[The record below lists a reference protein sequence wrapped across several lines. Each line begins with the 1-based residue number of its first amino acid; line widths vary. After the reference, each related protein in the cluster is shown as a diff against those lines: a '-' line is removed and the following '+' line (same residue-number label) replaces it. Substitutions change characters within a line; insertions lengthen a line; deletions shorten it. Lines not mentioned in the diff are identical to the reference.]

1 MLSPR
6 KARAT
11 TDPVVVG
18 LGRIFALLGICLLA
32 VAVIVALVFF
42 VFRGP

>member
-1 MLSPR
+1 MLSLR
-6 KARAT
+6 KTRVT

-18 LGRIFALLGICLLA
+18 LGRIFAVLGICLLT